1 MIDLSIYVELMQI
14 LFTTSSAAF
23 GAHRAALL
31 ADPSCQQ
38 ALLNVLLHR
47 VLPSLAAALEAAHMC
62 NSIESG
68 NIDSSGD
75 GGASAVAVD
84 SRRAFTVLCALP
96 ALLIAASGSP
106 ADRPP
111 SKALRSRVCQLGGAG
126 LVQHAA
132 RIIQALPL
140 TRPEDM
146 ETEVFIQSQTAALHL
161 LELTAV
167 SMADVAEDGG
177 PPSASEQGGSSGSGS
192 AAAVVSASPE
202 EQQEAAWHVVRL
214 VPHLA
219 ELVRSLAAD
228 ASFPANAMAIICIGF
243 SRALLVLMWLRIA
256 SREQLVSYA
265 AAADAA
271 LRLQPTLAP
280 LCASWRQQG
289 WDVPADLPYMLIH
302 TLWSGSTDALHAW
315 QVEEDRG
322 VSHGSPAPVPAALA
336 RHMWQL
342 HSSGCRLLHWLEAS
356 GDGADDA
363 GLAGRLGWL
372 PLLDTLNKHFEV
384 ACHYM
389 AHWAAQEESGTQGP
403 AASSR

>member
-23 GAHRAALL
+23 WAHRAALL

-167 SMADVAEDGG
+167 SMADVAADGG

-243 SRALLVLMWLRIA
+243 SRA
-256 SREQLVSYA
+256 
-265 AAADAA
+265 
-271 LRLQPTLAP
+271 
-280 LCASWRQQG
+280 
-289 WDVPADLPYMLIH
+289 
-302 TLWSGSTDALHAW
+302 
-315 QVEEDRG
+315 
-322 VSHGSPAPVPAALA
+322 
-336 RHMWQL
+336 
-342 HSSGCRLLHWLEAS
+342 
-356 GDGADDA
+356 
-363 GLAGRLGWL
+363 GLAGCRCWTHSTSTLKWPATTWPTGQHRRKAAHRGQLQAAGERADPWGHTSAFLDIQLCVCVL
-372 PLLDTLNKHFEV
+372 P
-384 ACHYM
+384 C
-389 AHWAAQEESGTQGP
+389 AAQSWE
-403 AASSR
+403 